1 MSDKDNEL
9 HELPEAD
16 IEGLINFRDLGNSTK
31 TDEQQ

>member
-9 HELPEAD
+9 HELLEAD

-31 TDEQQ
+31 ADEQQ